1 MVSWHAIATCGM
13 PSCDHGAKFYPTKT
27 SLSVP
32 ERKGGSWPTN
42 CSKVKSASS
51 SAPHAISEGR
61 SPRCWELRERRWR
74 STTIATVHE
83 PAPRT
88 AEAIKSAGGKA
99 SIFQADL
106 TRVTEVERLFDS
118 VTKRFGHLDIMVNT
132 AGMVLKKPLAEI
144 TEQEYDRL
152 FAINAK
158 AAFFCM
164 QAAANQ
170 MSDNGRIVNIG
181 TSLLAATTGLYS
193 AYAGSKAP
201 LEHFTRALAKEIG
214 NRGITVNTVAP
225 GPLNTSFFYPAETD
239 DATEFHKSM
248 SVSGK
253 LGEVKDIVPLVRLLV
268 SPEGSWIT
276 AQTIFINGGYLAR

>member
-1 MVSWHAIATCGM
+1 MAAWQSVS
-13 PSCDHGAKFYPTKT
+13 
-27 SLSVP
+27 P
-32 ERKGGSWPTN
+32 ERKKIMADQLLKG
-42 CSKVKSASS
+42 KVGIVLGASRNLGR
-51 SAPHAISEGR
+51 AIAEMLGSEG
-61 SPRCWELRERRWR
+61 
-74 STTIATVHE
+74 AKVAVHYNSDSARAGADE
-83 PAPRT
+83 T
-88 AEAIKSAGGKA
+88 ASAIKDAGGKA

-132 AGMVLKKPLAEI
+132 AGMVLKKPLAEV

-193 AYAGSKAP
+193 VYAGSKAP
-201 LEHFTRALAKEIG
+201 LEHFSRALAKEIG
-214 NRGITVNTVAP
+214 GRGITVNTVAP

-248 SVSGK
+248 SVNGK

-268 SPEGSWIT
+268 APDGAWIT